1 MSKPGPN
8 RLSVE
13 NGTNLEAI
21 ARARYFAFAQRRT
34 MPPRCNPYG
43 ILGITLSLGILFLG
57 LTMTIIANW
66 PGVTSI
72 SGNQLFV
79 AGPIL
84 LGIGGVAFVVVIIV
98 VFVLSQRQQA
108 LWETRVTNMAL
119 ERTYVLLFFFNCLC
133 FGFFDWCF
141 IFFFYFVWILV
152 FCRIIFLFF
161 KHICGYHTAYTTVL
175 FPAIW
180 CRNFPPRIPNGPPPP
195 RKTPKIQ
202 KAFNNA
208 SNWPPRWCV
217 FPSQYL

>member
-1 MSKPGPN
+1 MSKSGPN

-13 NGTNLEAI
+13 NGANLEAI

-43 ILGITLSLGILFLG
+43 ILGITLSLGILFFG

-84 LGIGGVAFVVVIIV
+84 LGVGGLVFIIVIIV
-98 VFVLSQRQQA
+98 VFLLSQRQQA

-119 ERTYVLLFFFNCLC
+119 ERTYVLLILLILLIVFF
-133 FGFFDWCF
+133 G
-141 IFFFYFVWILV
+141 
-152 FCRIIFLFF
+152 
-161 KHICGYHTAYTTVL
+161 VL
-175 FPAIW
+175 
-180 CRNFPPRIPNGPPPP
+180 
-195 RKTPKIQ
+195 
-202 KAFNNA
+202 
-208 SNWPPRWCV
+208 
-217 FPSQYL
+217 